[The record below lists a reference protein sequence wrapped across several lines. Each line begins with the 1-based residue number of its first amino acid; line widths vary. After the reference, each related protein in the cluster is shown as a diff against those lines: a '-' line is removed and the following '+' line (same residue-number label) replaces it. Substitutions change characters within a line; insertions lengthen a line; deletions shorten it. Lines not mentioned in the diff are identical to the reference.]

1 MDQDIKMNYEFHGK
15 RLDNSEYIC
24 GSLIE
29 EDEASYITPV
39 GRSACF
45 EVDPK
50 SVAVFTGFFKGDGTR
65 VYFRMVHPT

>member
-1 MDQDIKMNYEFHGK
+1 MNYEFRGK

-29 EDEASYITPV
+29 EADGLNFICPADSTDW
-39 GRSACF
+39 F
-45 EVDPK
+45 KVDQK
-50 SVAVFTGFFKGDGTR
+50 SIGVFTGFFKGDGTR